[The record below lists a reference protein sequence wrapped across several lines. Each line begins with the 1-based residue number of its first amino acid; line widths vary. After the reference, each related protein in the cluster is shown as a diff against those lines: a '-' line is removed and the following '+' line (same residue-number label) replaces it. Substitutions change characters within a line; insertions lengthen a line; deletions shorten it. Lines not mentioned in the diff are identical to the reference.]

1 MSELIFWEFQARL
14 ARRLMAWGVA
24 SIAAGAVFILY
35 KDKFWRGLG
44 QQFFLWGLIDA
55 LIAWF
60 GGRGSQQR
68 LAKFSAD
75 PAGLLAATQA
85 GKDARRLQNLLAI
98 NTALDVLYVFGGAA
112 VLRRR
117 GAVDRYWR
125 GAGLGIIIQGA
136 FLYLFDLIH
145 ALLIARQF
153 NRPR

>member
-1 MSELIFWEFQARL
+1 MSDSIFWEFQARL
-14 ARRLMAWGVA
+14 ARRLMAWGAA
-24 SIAAGAVFILY
+24 SMAAGSVFILF

-60 GGRGSQQR
+60 GVRGSQQR
-68 LAKFSAD
+68 QAKYSAD
-75 PAGLLAATQA
+75 TEGLLAATQA

-98 NTALDVLYVFGGAA
+98 NTALDVFYVFGGAA

-117 GAVDRYWR
+117 GAGDRYWR
-125 GAGLGIIIQGA
+125 GAGWGIIIQGA

-145 ALLIARQF
+145 VLLIARLF
-153 NRPR
+153 RRPR